1 MDAYQWLFWL
11 TMLYLVVLVTAL
23 AAGLIAIARALII
36 TRNKLAKIEGGLLQV
51 ESQTQP
57 LGSSLQTVNAALVQ
71 ISGGLMVFLQY
82 LQNAD
87 SSLGRVADKLAA
99 RRGTR

>member
-1 MDAYQWLFWL
+1 MSPPLITCRNLAVEHGAL
-11 TMLYLVVLVTAL
+11 TLGIGRRVEREAQVELDRSFVP
-23 AAGLIAIARALII
+23 
-36 TRNKLAKIEGGLLQV
+36 QV

-71 ISGGLMVFLQY
+71 ISGGLMVLLQY